1 MTTDKA
7 MSELLDEGLRKD
19 LAKWD
24 QLSPAEKEIIRK
36 RVLDINKS
44 SMKGTRS
51 ASDGLMQAA
60 ADRLKFVQPPD
71 TKMTSLDDEQGSNAQ
86 SA

>member
-19 LAKWD
+19 LEKWD
-24 QLSPAEKEIIRK
+24 KLSPAEKEIIRK

-44 SMKGTRS
+44 SMKGSGS

-60 ADRLKFVQPPD
+60 KKRLQFVPGPD
-71 TKMTSLDDEQGSNAQ
+71 TKMPSLDDEQGTNAQ